1 MLYGLVLDSARDG
14 IIFQY
19 GANVWKRVVHELKL
33 PADTFDLFTHYNDEL
48 LLNISECLVD
58 ILRVG
63 TRDTYLHFFGQDF
76 FRYFA
81 KLGYDKVFR
90 VAGRTLRDFLFVI
103 DQLHDSSRF
112 TFPHMRHPLFHV
124 TEEDH
129 TGVTLEYKSIRRG
142 FTHYAMGSLTGI
154 AKRFFNE
161 DGMRLY
167 IRDDLSTNEY
177 THVVLWLQF
186 DNRSHKPEN
195 LINSCSLPHVTGTTF
210 FKVFPFSILMDSC
223 LIIRHLGDNVK
234 KVFPTDT
241 ILMGRPLNEVFQLIR
256 PDIHVEWDKILSYG
270 RHIVFLMDNR
280 LPLRVGPTGK
290 IRLKGQ
296 MKYIQNKN
304 MLWFLCHP
312 VLESADDMISAGLHL
327 TDLNLFDSTSDL
339 LITGIHQEHQLEA
352 TIFKQHLWTKK
363 LPTVQKKLNVC
374 HNKNQRLLYSTMPK
388 HIVHLLQSGVRA
400 NSICEC
406 QPLVTILFVYCL
418 DIKTISDHL
427 NAADAITCLNKTI
440 VLFDTIADKYDV
452 FKVEIKADASYM
464 LVAGIHDQ
472 SHMIVEEQQRNLLS
486 TKLTDESLEVDDE
499 EKDEIEEMHNKNPNG
514 LNSTEIIAA
523 LSLEFVRTSEHFYNP
538 ISKKPFHLKFGFHSG
553 MAIGGIVGS
562 RNYQYCLFGDTVGIA
577 SQVTTTGEIGRI
589 HMTHTAYSHL
599 IEENRYTVEHRGQIN
614 IKGKGLTDTYWL
626 TGLNEKSSKVSINSD
641 STTLK
646 CPFSSPDLTF
656 R

>member
-1 MLYGLVLDSARDG
+1 MFYGIIMDTVRDG
-14 IIFQY
+14 ILRSYGPMLWKRIVSEVHIPSETFEFYERYDDHILINICDCMVEILNDGTRESFLQFF
-19 GANVWKRVVHELKL
+19 GANFIHYFYRYG
-33 PADTFDLFTHYNDEL
+33 FDK
-48 LLNISECLVD
+48 
-58 ILRVG
+58 IL
-63 TRDTYLHFFGQDF
+63 
-76 FRYFA
+76 
-81 KLGYDKVFR
+81 R

-103 DQLHDSSRF
+103 DQLHDSNRF
-112 TFPHMRHPLFHV
+112 TFPQMQHPLFHV
-124 TEEDH
+124 TEEDNH
-129 TGVTLEYKSIRRG
+129 GVILHYKSVRFGLAHFAIG
-142 FTHYAMGSLTGI
+142 GLSAVASLL
-154 AKRFFNE
+154 FNLK
-161 DGMRLY
+161 DLNVV
-167 IRDDLSTNEY
+167 IQKDLSNDRY
-177 THVVLWLQF
+177 SHIVFHVQFPNYKYEVKRLFDLPVL
-186 DNRSHKPEN
+186 PN
-195 LINSCSLPHVTGTTF
+195 LSGTTF
-210 FKVFPFSILMDSC
+210 FRVFPFSILMDSSLKIHRMGNHIMKAFPDDTP
-223 LIIRHLGDNVK
+223 LI
-234 KVFPTDT
+234 
-241 ILMGRPLNEVFQLIR
+241 GRPLDQVFRLIR

-280 LPLRVGPTGK
+280 LPLRVGSTGK

-312 VLESADDMISAGLHL
+312 VLGSADDMISAGLHL

-363 LPTVQKKLNVC
+363 LPAVQKKLNVC
-374 HNKNQRLLYSTMPK
+374 HKKNQRLLYSTMPK
-388 HIVHLLQSGVRA
+388 HIAHLLQWGVRA

-472 SHMIVEEQQRNLLS
+472 LHMIVDEHQRNVLS
-486 TKLTDESLEVDDE
+486 TKLTDETSEVDDE
-499 EKDEIEEMHNKNPNG
+499 EEDETQDEHNKNPDG
-514 LNSTEIIAA
+514 LNSSEIIAA

-577 SQVTTTGEIGRI
+577 SQITTTGEVGRI

-599 IEENRYTVEHRGQIN
+599 IEENRYTVEHRGQTN

-641 STTLK
+641 STTVK
-646 CPFSSPDLTF
+646 CPFSNPDLTF
-656 R
+656 